1 MTGRRREDVIDQ
13 LSRVGDAG
21 AAVEELLS
29 QKSQTSFF
37 TVELTL
43 ADIMAGLVEISGM
56 EGGRSQREKIR
67 VIQRLLSSASPL
79 EGHYITAILLEDF
92 RIGVGDGNLRDAI
105 AQAFT
110 VDPKLV
116 EYANQVRNDM
126 GEVSVL
132 ALSGEEA
139 LRSVRLVPFHPV
151 RMMLARQGTIS
162 GVLGEGVRVAVEY
175 KYDGARF
182 QFHKQNGTC
191 RMYSRRL
198 EEVTSAMPDVVA
210 LLDGA
215 LPDDVIVDGEVIAV
229 QDGRPM
235 PFQMVLRRFRRKHN
249 VAQAADAITMVPN
262 LFDILYYN
270 QEMLIDRPFIERREI
285 LTKVSS
291 RYVTPQLV
299 SGKEEEIEDY
309 YHDALDA
316 GHEGVM
322 LKLLDSRYTPGV
334 RGKDWVKIKPEAD
347 TLDLVVTGAEWGEG
361 SAQVFG
367 SFSFQSGAMA
377 GWSQSAGLQ
386 LVFLTSS

>member
-1 MTGRRREDVIDQ
+1 
-13 LSRVGDAG
+13 
-21 AAVEELLS
+21 
-29 QKSQTSFF
+29 
-37 TVELTL
+37 
-43 ADIMAGLVEISGM
+43 
-56 EGGRSQREKIR
+56 
-67 VIQRLLSSASPL
+67 
-79 EGHYITAILLEDF
+79 
-92 RIGVGDGNLRDAI
+92 
-105 AQAFT
+105 
-110 VDPKLV
+110 
-116 EYANQVRNDM
+116 
-126 GEVSVL
+126 
-132 ALSGEEA
+132 
-139 LRSVRLVPFHPV
+139 
-151 RMMLARQGTIS
+151 
-162 GVLGEGVRVAVEY
+162 
-175 KYDGARF
+175 
-182 QFHKQNGTC
+182 
-191 RMYSRRL
+191 
-198 EEVTSAMPDVVA
+198 MPDVVA

-347 TLDLVVTGAEWGEG
+347 TLDLVVTG
-361 SAQVFG
+361 
-367 SFSFQSGAMA
+367 QSGRGKTCPGVWIFSPFSQEQWQA
-377 GWSQSAGLQ
+377 GPNQPGCNW
-386 LVFLTSS
+386 FF